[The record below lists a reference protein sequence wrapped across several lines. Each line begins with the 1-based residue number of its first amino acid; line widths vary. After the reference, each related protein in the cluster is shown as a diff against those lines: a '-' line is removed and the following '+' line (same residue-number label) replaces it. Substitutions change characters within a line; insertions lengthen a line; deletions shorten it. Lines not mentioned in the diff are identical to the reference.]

1 MPLRVAPRPSTPPRA
16 TLADL
21 EVGDEA
27 VVIEVKAEPA
37 EVERLAALGLL
48 PGVSLRLLR
57 QGSMLAVAVGEARIA
72 LGRRWA
78 QALCVVPA

>member
-1 MPLRVAPRPSTPPRA
+1 MTPPPVPC

-21 EVGDEA
+21 KVGVRA
-27 VVIEVKAEPA
+27 VVAEVLAAPA
-37 EVERLAALGLL
+37 EVERLAALGLA

-78 QALCVVPA
+78 RALCVVPV

>member
-1 MPLRVAPRPSTPPRA
+1 MPPRATPRPSTPPPA

-21 EVGDEA
+21 EVGVEA
-27 VVIEVKAEPA
+27 VVTEVKAEPA

-78 QALCVVPA
+78 RSLCIVPV